1 MASLSLRSS
10 ITESQNARV
19 HESGFFDIQ
28 LFTVKF
34 FNFILFFEFSLSTLR
49 LVNLI

>member
-28 LFTVKF
+28 LFTVASLYNDSP
-34 FNFILFFEFSLSTLR
+34 FNEFSL
-49 LVNLI
+49 